1 MPQLIIK
8 TDAPKKGWGAVCQGI
23 TTGGTWSYQ
32 EKKKHIKVLEL
43 IAVRFA
49 ILNFTREKIGNK
61 NPLTNKQYSSSVLL
75 GKNGETHS
83 QELLQ
88 VAKEIWDYLLA
99 N

>member
-1 MPQLIIK
+1 M
-8 TDAPKKGWGAVCQGI
+8 
-23 TTGGTWSYQ
+23 
-32 EKKKHIKVLEL
+32 
-43 IAVRFA
+43 RFA